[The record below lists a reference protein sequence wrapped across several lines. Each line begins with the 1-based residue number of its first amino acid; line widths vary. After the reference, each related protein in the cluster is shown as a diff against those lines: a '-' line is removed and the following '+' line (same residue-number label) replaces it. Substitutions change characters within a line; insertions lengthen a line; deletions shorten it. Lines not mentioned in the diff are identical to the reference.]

1 MSHEIFMRRALAC
14 AEKAKAL
21 GEVPVG
27 AVIVKGGKVIATGYN
42 RRETGKNALLHA
54 EIVALHRAC
63 KKVGGWRLSDCDLY
77 VTLEP
82 CPMCAGAI
90 INARIRRVYIGA
102 MDPKAGCMGSLCDL
116 TQLPFNHQPEVI
128 SGILETECSRQLT
141 DFFREMR
148 NLKKPEQKEISLRSF
163 SKNDLPVLKRYLYSN
178 RSNQSISAIID
189 QWNTKVFEGRYFES
203 FAVTVDEQ
211 AVGYLQLTE
220 DADGNVDLEVHI
232 FSDYRGKTY
241 GTQALCKALDLAKEK
256 GYSTATA
263 TIRKNSI
270 PSRRLCESVGF
281 VHTGEGVT
289 AKGQEVWYLI
299 YFLIS

>member
-1 MSHEIFMRRALAC
+1 MSHEAFMHRALAC

-27 AVIVKGGKVIATGYN
+27 AVIVKDGKIIATGYN

-54 EIVALHRAC
+54 EIVALNRAC

-102 MDPKAGCMGSLCDL
+102 MDPKAGCMGSVCNL
-116 TQLPFNHQPEVI
+116 TELPFNHQPGVV
-128 SGILETECSRQLT
+128 SGILEAECSQQLSA
-141 DFFREMR
+141 FFAEMR
-148 NLKKPEQKEISLRSF
+148 NLKKTEQKEISLRTF
-163 SKNDLPVLKRYLYSN
+163 TQNDLPVLKQYLYSN

-189 QWNTKVFEGRYFES
+189 QWNTKMLEGRYRES
-203 FAVTVDEQ
+203 FAVTVDNQ
-211 AVGYLQLTE
+211 PVGLLQLTE
-220 DADGNVDLEVHI
+220 ESAENVRIEVHI

-241 GTQALCKALDLAKEK
+241 GTQTVLKALFLAKEK
-256 GYSTATA
+256 GYFIATA
-263 TIRKNSI
+263 QIRKNHI
-270 PSRRLCESVGF
+270 PSCRLSDSVGF
-281 VHTGEGVT
+281 LRAGEDVM
-289 AKGQEVWYLI
+289 AKGQQVWNLTYSLTN
-299 YFLIS
+299 